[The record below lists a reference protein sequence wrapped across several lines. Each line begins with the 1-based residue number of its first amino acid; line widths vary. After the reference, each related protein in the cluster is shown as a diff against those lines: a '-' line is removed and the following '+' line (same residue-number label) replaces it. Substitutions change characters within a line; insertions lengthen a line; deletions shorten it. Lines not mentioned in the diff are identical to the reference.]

1 MERSETMPDSAPVTT
16 SEANSL
22 PYLLSPTT
30 LKKIL
35 DKIKSASVPTLFT
48 QDYLAKTLAFP
59 GGTARPV
66 IPLLKRLGFLAK
78 DGSPTN
84 LYKTFRNAAK
94 SGEAMAEG
102 LKRAFAPLF
111 VLNESAHTASKDEL
125 KGYIVQITGAE
136 PDARQVAAI
145 ESTFTAL
152 KGMAKFTNGLAE
164 EPADDPDESQQS
176 AEQSEKTEQT
186 ETSGREQRGLGM
198 NLAYTINLNLP
209 PATDIK
215 VFDAIF
221 KSLREHLLRK

>member
-1 MERSETMPDSAPVTT
+1 MPDPNPTAA
-16 SEANSL
+16 EATSL
-22 PYLLSPTT
+22 PYLFSATT

-35 DKIKSASVPTLFT
+35 EKVKSASVPALFT

-59 GGTARPV
+59 GGTARPA

-78 DGSPTN
+78 DGSPTE
-84 LYKTFRNAAK
+84 LYKTFRNDTK
-94 SGEAMAEG
+94 SGEAMAAG
-102 LKRAFAPLF
+102 LKRAFAPLY
-111 VLNESAHTASKDEL
+111 VLNESVHNASKEDL

-136 PDARQVAAI
+136 PDSRQVQAI
-145 ESTFTAL
+145 ESTFTVL
-152 KGMAKFTNGLAE
+152 KDMAKFTKGELAE
-164 EPADDPDESQQS
+164 AVEEEPEPEEEREEQQTREKDPDR
-176 AEQSEKTEQT
+176 
-186 ETSGREQRGLGM
+186 GQRGLGM